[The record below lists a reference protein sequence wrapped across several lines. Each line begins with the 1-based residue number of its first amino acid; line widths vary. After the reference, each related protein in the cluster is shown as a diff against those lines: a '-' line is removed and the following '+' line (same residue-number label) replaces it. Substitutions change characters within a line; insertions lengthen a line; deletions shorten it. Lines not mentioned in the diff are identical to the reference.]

1 MSSRNKKN
9 TESDSRKLQ
18 NRLAQREFRQRK
30 QKERDELLAKIEL
43 LEKDPSH
50 QSLMTNVA
58 RELYAENNRLRAL
71 VQSLR

>member
-9 TESDSRKLQ
+9 SESDSRKLQ

-43 LEKDPSH
+43 LEKV
-50 QSLMTNVA
+50 L
-58 RELYAENNRLRAL
+58 
-71 VQSLR
+71 